1 VNNPW
6 LLLAARL
13 LAGGVLALSG
23 VLKAAAPKEEFAV
36 IIENYHIIESQGAVM
51 ALAGLLPWAEALA
64 GIALIYGVFTRL
76 AAAAC
81 GALYLAFIVAISSS
95 LARKIGLENCGCFGM
110 GWHLDPKQTLAMDLV
125 LLAACVLLFFAKEH
139 SLSLDK
145 WAGRGY
151 TAKR

>member
-1 VNNPW
+1 MNNPW
-6 LLLAARL
+6 LLLLARL
-13 LAGGVLALSG
+13 AAGGVLAFSG
-23 VLKAAAPKEEFAV
+23 IMKAAAPKEEFAV
-36 IIENYHIIESQGAVM
+36 IIENYHLIESQGAVM

-64 GIALIYGVFTRL
+64 GLALAYGAFTRL

-81 GALYLAFIVAISSS
+81 GGLYLMFIVAIASS

-110 GWHLDPKQTLAMDLV
+110 GWHMEPKQTLAMDVV
-125 LLAACVLLFFAKEH
+125 LLGACVIVFLAKDH
-139 SLSLDK
+139 PFSLDK